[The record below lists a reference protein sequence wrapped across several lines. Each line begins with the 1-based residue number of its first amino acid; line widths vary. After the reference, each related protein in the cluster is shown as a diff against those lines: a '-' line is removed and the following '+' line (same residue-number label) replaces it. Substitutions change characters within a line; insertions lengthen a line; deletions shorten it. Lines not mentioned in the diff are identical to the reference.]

1 MGSRERASYGTPHVG
16 LGAHRQQDGPTTDL
30 PYQSN
35 VCARIRPTLPTTNR
49 DGVSFHSDCIPLPP
63 TSWQVSA
70 GRVRQARW
78 CGPELPGVF
87 RADSV
92 PQIGPIATVSASTAI
107 AYPYPRRPG
116 RSALAESGKHGGVDP
131 NFPAYSGRTRCHPI
145 RLYAFTQVT
154 GLGPQALKFEKSAA
168 FRYPY

>member
-92 PQIGPIATVSASTAI
+92 LPDP
-107 AYPYPRRPG
+107 
-116 RSALAESGKHGGVDP
+116 ALCV
-131 NFPAYSGRTRCHPI
+131 
-145 RLYAFTQVT
+145 YA
-154 GLGPQALKFEKSAA
+154 GQA
-168 FRYPY
+168 